1 VKTQYPDKGL
11 AMISPLRTCLPLAI
25 AAALIVPSLPAD
37 AQQRQIAVQP
47 APAPPPPPKP
57 KHGPT
62 PPPIACAKRL
72 AGVDAAQTESFNFWL
87 RTQGPIDQIKVQFSC
102 KLDRSR
108 LIVGLVSNT
117 ASADGDSEGP
127 AKHTVH
133 MLDLALDPP
142 PARLL
147 RRNLIEGAVVIVRP
161 GGGMSLVFGETTVER
176 GLAYKGYRAVDINTG
191 KVFTFFSLP
200 MEPTGLGCVTGRAM
214 GLERIWVASEAVVV
228 DLGENGPYGVAV
240 EHEDG
245 DCKAGKNEKRLDTF
259 IAVPDGFEA
268 FK

>member
-1 VKTQYPDKGL
+1 
-11 AMISPLRTCLPLAI
+11 MISPLRTWLPLAI
-25 AAALIVPSLPAD
+25 AAALALPALPVD
-37 AQQRQIAVQP
+37 AQQRKVAAQ
-47 APAPPPPPKP
+47 PPPPAPVVTPPPQP

-72 AGVDAAQTESFNFWL
+72 VGVDAAQTESFGFWL
-87 RTQGPIDQIKVQFSC
+87 RAQGPVNQVKVGFSC

-108 LIVGLVSNT
+108 LIVGLVRAS

-127 AKHTVH
+127 TKHTVH

-142 PARLL
+142 PSRLL
-147 RRNLIEGAVVIVRP
+147 RSNLVEGPVVIVRP
-161 GGGMSLVFGETTVER
+161 GGGMSLVFGETTVKS
-176 GLAYKGYRAVDINTG
+176 GLAYKGYHAVDIATG
-191 KVFTFFSLP
+191 KVQTFFSLP

-214 GLERIWVASEAVVV
+214 GLERIWVSSEAVLV
-228 DLGENGPYGVAV
+228 DLGENGPYGVTV

-245 DCKAGKNEKRLDTF
+245 DCKSGRNEKRVDTF

>member
-1 VKTQYPDKGL
+1 
-11 AMISPLRTCLPLAI
+11 MISPLRTCLPLAI
-25 AAALIVPSLPAD
+25 AAALTLSAIPVN

-47 APAPPPPPKP
+47 VPAAEPPKP

-62 PPPIACAKRL
+62 PPPIACPKRL

-87 RTQGPIDQIKVQFSC
+87 RAQGPADQVKVQFSC

-108 LIVGLVSNT
+108 LIVGLVRTSV
-117 ASADGDSEGP
+117 SAEGDNEGP
-127 AKHTVH
+127 ARHTVH

-147 RRNLIEGAVVIVRP
+147 RRNLIEGPVVIVRP
-161 GGGMSLVFGETTVER
+161 GGGLSLVFGETTVER
-176 GLAYKGYRAVDINTG
+176 GLAYKGYRAVDIATG

-214 GLERIWVASEAVVV
+214 GLERIWVSSDATLV
-228 DLGENGPYGVAV
+228 DLGDNGPYGVTV

-245 DCKAGKNEKRLDTF
+245 DCKAGKNEKRIDTF